1 VLSKPVPLLE
11 GRRPRTGHPQ
21 FKKATC
27 QSGTHLQ
34 TPHLVLDDLDD
45 LTPAAAPGLPV
56 YSSVQITWLPRIF
69 GRQAGSMG
77 PRSLLETPY

>member
-1 VLSKPVPLLE
+1 
-11 GRRPRTGHPQ
+11 
-21 FKKATC
+21 
-27 QSGTHLQ
+27 
-34 TPHLVLDDLDD
+34 VLDVTLEDLDD

-69 GRQAGSMG
+69 GRQAGSRG